1 MVPVTDDAVRL
12 FLHVLAATVWVGGQL
27 VLAGLVP
34 AVRPAGPEVLA
45 AVARRFQRVAWPAF
59 ALLLITGLW
68 NLDAANFSKQPDE
81 WQATVM
87 AKIGA
92 SVVAGITAAGHTALG
107 RRARQAAGSP
117 EARRWRARAGAS
129 AGTALLASLAALFWG
144 VSLRA

>member
-1 MVPVTDDAVRL
+1 MVPVTADAIRL

-34 AVRPAGPEVLA
+34 AVRPAGPDAVA
-45 AVARRFQRVAWPAF
+45 AVARRFQQLAWPAF
-59 ALLLITGLW
+59 AVLLATGLW
-68 NLDAANFSKQPDE
+68 NIDAANYSRQTGE

-92 SVVAGITAAGHTALG
+92 FAVAGLAAAGHTALG
-107 RRARQAAGSP
+107 RRARQAVATG
-117 EARRWRARAGAS
+117 EGRRWRARAGAS
-129 AGTALLASLAALFWG
+129 AGVALLASLAALFWG